1 MGAAAAGEA
10 GICRACPSALRN
22 HTPADGLKKQG
33 EQEEPQG
40 GGSVEGATS
49 CGGRPAE
56 LRRRCSMEG
65 GGRALPQGGQLVFPV
80 SVVAPRQR
88 PAARWEGGGPEGQ
101 TGALE
106 DFHHAFGEN

>member
-40 GGSVEGATS
+40 GGHVEGPHPAVGGQQS
-49 CGGRPAE
+49 SGGGAAWKEAGGRG
-56 LRRRCSMEG
+56 RRVGSLSFR
-65 GGRALPQGGQLVFPV
+65 
-80 SVVAPRQR
+80 
-88 PAARWEGGGPEGQ
+88 
-101 TGALE
+101 
-106 DFHHAFGEN
+106 